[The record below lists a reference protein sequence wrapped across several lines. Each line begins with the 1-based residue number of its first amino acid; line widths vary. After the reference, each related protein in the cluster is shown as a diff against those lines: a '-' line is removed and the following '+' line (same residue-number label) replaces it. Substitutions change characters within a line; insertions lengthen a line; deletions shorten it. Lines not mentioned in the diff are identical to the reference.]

1 MSLQDT
7 PLHIAAERG
16 DLEVAKSLLAQGADV
31 NAREVNLKVLALSTL
46 DTLNPLLPT
55 VAWIRLWLRFGCLI
69 RLEMTLP

>member
-1 MSLQDT
+1 MTSCVSLQDA

-46 DTLNPLLPT
+46 DTLNPLWHGSDFVT
-55 VAWIRLWLRFGCLI
+55 I
-69 RLEMTLP
+69 